1 MRDLDLTT
9 LRLFVAVCETRN
21 MARAGE
27 QEHIVASAI
36 SKRLAQLRKRWA
48 PRCWNA
54 AAAVI
59 PTPAGEIVLAH
70 ARHAG
75 RRRPRGA
82 TWPTTAPACAA
93 VRLLATTSSLAESL
107 PDDIAAFL
115 RQPEHRDIGV
125 TIEESL
131 STEIV
136 RSLREGS
143 APLGICWDAADR
155 RASRPGPTAATTAVV
170 VPATHP
176 LARLEACRFEDTL
189 AFDRRHAG
197 ADGRADHAGAARRH
211 PRPAHRLPC
220 RGVHLRGRAALR
232 AGRTGHRRLPGGN
245 RAAGRAGAGLCIIP
259 LRDGWARRRFAIC
272 FRDVALLSPAAQLLV
287 GFLERSAAAAPDPVR
302 EPAGIGPADAADAA
316 DAAGA
321 AGASARGRRVRRAKA
336 GSAPPAGA
344 RRCAQRAAARMPG
357 TASVKAAMRCATC
370 CSRSRWG
377 TWRVSGISSIC
388 AGPPAGA

>member
-36 SKRLAQLRKRWA
+36 SKRLAQLEETVGATLLERR
-48 PRCWNA
+48 RRG
-54 AAAVI
+54 VI

-70 ARHAG
+70 ARAMLAAAG
-75 RRRPRGA
+75 RVARDMADYGAGVRGQ
-82 TWPTTAPACAA
+82 

-143 APLGICWDAADR
+143 APLGICWDAADLEGFQT
-155 RASRPGPTAATTAVV
+155 RPYRSDHLAVV

-189 AFDRRHAG
+189 AFDQVGMPAQTAVQTMLERHA
-197 ADGRADHAGAARRH
+197 AILGRRIAYRA
-211 PRPAHRLPC
+211 
-220 RGVHLRGRAALR
+220 VVSTFEAALR
-232 AGRTGHRRLPGGN
+232 CV
-245 RAAGRAGAGLCIIP
+245 RAGLGIAVFPAEIAQQVAPALGLCIIP

-321 AGASARGRRVRRAKA
+321 S
-336 GSAPPAGA
+336 GA
-344 RRCAQRAAARMPG
+344 RPPRTARQGRQRPTR
-357 TASVKAAMRCATC
+357 
-370 CSRSRWG
+370 
-377 TWRVSGISSIC
+377 
-388 AGPPAGA
+388 